1 MSHAAI
7 MDAIYE
13 LLEEKPARELTM
25 EAVAK
30 RANVGKPTLYK
41 WWPSKAALIMAM
53 FHERLDRP
61 SELPVT
67 VTAEE
72 ALRAKMRR
80 LIKVVNG
87 LFGKVVSELIAE
99 GQSDPDIDRKSVV

>member
-25 EAVAK
+25 EAVAN

-41 WWPSKAALIMAM
+41 WWSFKAALNAGQGAANGPEPMNSSCIENNPAIPTQVDAPQKIGG
-53 FHERLDRP
+53 HVASGNVRRSGVNSRDR
-61 SELPVT
+61 
-67 VTAEE
+67 TA
-72 ALRAKMRR
+72 
-80 LIKVVNG
+80 
-87 LFGKVVSELIAE
+87 
-99 GQSDPDIDRKSVV
+99 